1 MAPPPVLPPRW
12 LHALAVFI
20 GLGAMLYLAAAVAAG
35 SGDTLA
41 ALLRLGVATVALGT
55 LAASA
60 GFLVRFARW
69 HWLIGLLGG
78 RVPAPFNLRV
88 YLAGFALTPSPG
100 KLGETLRTA
109 LLLHKG
115 VPTAGSLGAFLA
127 DRGSDVVGMALL
139 GAVGGALASP
149 RVAVLEALALG
160 LLLCSGLFAALV
172 RRRAAASVTEVT
184 QARWRRIVRWASAPV
199 LAWAGLWTPWR
210 SVAYALLAVAAFGM
224 QAWVL
229 ALYVQALGADLSLAE
244 CLRIFAVAMLLG
256 AASMVPGGLGA
267 TEAALVYQLVA
278 AGMDMA
284 AAVAAAIALRLST
297 LWFAI
302 LLGVIAL
309 LSFARRTDA

>member
-12 LHALAVFI
+12 LRALAVFI

-41 ALLRLGVATVALGT
+41 ALLRLGAATVALGT

-69 HWLIGLLGG
+69 HWLIGLLGV

-88 YLAGFALTPSPG
+88 YLAGLALTPSPG

-115 VPTAGSLGAFLA
+115 VPAAGSLGAFLA

-210 SVAYALLAVAAFGM
+210 SAAYALLAVAAFGM

-229 ALYVQALGADLSLAE
+229 ALYVQALGADLGLAE